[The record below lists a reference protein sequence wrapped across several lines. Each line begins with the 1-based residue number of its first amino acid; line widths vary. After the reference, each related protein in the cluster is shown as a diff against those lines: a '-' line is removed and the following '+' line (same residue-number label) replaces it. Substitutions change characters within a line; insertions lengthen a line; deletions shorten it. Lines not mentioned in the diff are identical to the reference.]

1 MTQTDGMMQQMLRL
15 HNEERKKHNLHPL
28 SLHPKLQ
35 QAAQKHALYMR
46 EHHKLTH
53 KEGQGGPKL
62 ESRITDEGYPLA
74 KGTQRENA
82 AAGNTEGTPDNVFHV
97 WMNSEK
103 HKKNILDK
111 DIQDVGFGSASEPS
125 GRWYWCADF
134 AKPQG

>member
-1 MTQTDGMMQQMLRL
+1 VTQPDGMMQQMLRL

-46 EHHKLTH
+46 EHHILTH
-53 KEGQGGPKL
+53 KEDQKL
-62 ESRITDEGYPLA
+62 GSRITDEGYPLA
-74 KGTQRENA
+74 RGTQRENA
-82 AAGNTEGTPDNVFHV
+82 AKGTTEETPDNVFHV
-97 WMNSEK
+97 WMNSEE

-111 DIQDVGFGSASEPS
+111 DIQDVGFGRASEPS